1 MRHRGEEQSDWSRV
15 DQEERHGDISEDDS
29 EKSIEYWSKKII
41 LNQAARNKES
51 IVDWSK

>member
-29 EKSIEYWSKKII
+29 EKSIEYCSKQRRLDKSVQ
-41 LNQAARNKES
+41 N
-51 IVDWSK
+51 